1 MRDLVGGNL
10 NLEEDMPLKVG
21 SDKSL
26 YVGAAV
32 KEGIK
37 MANAIPTL

>member
-10 NLEEDMPLKVG
+10 NLEEDMLVKVG

-26 YVGAAV
+26 YVGAAI

-37 MANAIPTL
+37 ISNAIPTL